1 MNSARFALEH
11 KHTIFALLLAVLF
24 LGVFSRFTIKTE
36 LFPDTSPPLVNVITP
51 YPGAGAATVPCPF
64 PCWPPLPACAFSA
77 ST

>member
-36 LFPDTSPPLVNVITP
+36 LFPDTSPPLVQIITP
-51 YPGAGAATVPCPF
+51 KPRDTH
-64 PCWPPLPACAFSA
+64 PPHP
-77 ST
+77 